1 MLAWSFP
8 CVLQNQVR
16 YREGQIVTAKGE
28 KYVVEK
34 VGPDWDGG
42 STGKVVTKG
51 KRGKGFV

>member
-1 MLAWSFP
+1 M
-8 CVLQNQVR
+8 QNQVR

-34 VGPDWDGG
+34 LGSDWDGG